1 MRSAALAWLVLPCAA
16 VLPPAEQLF
25 TRSPLSRACV
35 GRRDAL
41 GAARTALA
49 SVAAAGAALQ
59 GARRC
64 GADDGEDELAR
75 LKRQIQQLELERSK
89 AAPAVE
95 LEAPAVVEV
104 AELPPAQLELERS
117 KAAPAVEL
125 EAPAVVE
132 VAELPPAPAPPPRPT
147 GPTAS
152 DFKVP
157 FRGEPEKITPFLGK
171 ATLIV
176 NVKLDDPETNEQ
188 LPALQGMVDKYSK
201 QGLSVLA
208 FPTDQVSGRAK
219 RRTSERGCSNERARL

>member
-1 MRSAALAWLVLPCAA
+1 M
-16 VLPPAEQLF
+16 
-25 TRSPLSRACV
+25 
-35 GRRDAL
+35 
-41 GAARTALA
+41 
-49 SVAAAGAALQ
+49 
-59 GARRC
+59 
-64 GADDGEDELAR
+64 
-75 LKRQIQQLELERSK
+75 
-89 AAPAVE
+89 
-95 LEAPAVVEV
+95 
-104 AELPPAQLELERS
+104 
-117 KAAPAVEL
+117 
-125 EAPAVVE
+125 E